1 MAPRSSSASN
11 RHADERQGDE
21 RNAGD
26 RYAGFRVTPWVHHL
40 GRFVDRHRDLWIKLG
55 EGETRLRADDI
66 ADTAIDKP
74 IFVSGLARSG
84 TTILLEVL
92 AKHPTVACHRYKDYP
107 FLFTPFLWNRFL
119 GFVPERQNVAV
130 ERSHADGIAVS
141 PDSPEAFEEVLWM
154 AFFEGLHDPAVCNV
168 LDGET
173 SNPDFEGFYAD
184 HIRKLL
190 RVRGRARYLA
200 KANYNVT
207 RLEYILKVFPEAR
220 FVLPMRAPVGQI
232 ASLAKQH
239 RLFCEGER
247 RHPRALD
254 HMRRIG
260 HFEFGL
266 DRRPV
271 NVGDGAMT
279 AVLAA
284 WESGDEVEGWARY
297 WASLHGFLADRLAAN
312 PALAAAVKVVRF
324 EDLCSKPFEVLREVC
339 DHCRLPNSAHLVA
352 EAAELMRMPS
362 YYRPDFTEKQLLQI
376 DRYTADVARRFGY
389 ADAVGV

>member
-1 MAPRSSSASN
+1 MRSA
-11 RHADERQGDE
+11 ATE
-21 RNAGD
+21 D
-26 RYAGFRVTPWVHHL
+26 RYAGFRVTPWVHHC
-40 GRFVDRHRDLWIKLG
+40 GRFVARHRDFWIRLG

-66 ADTAIDKP
+66 AETTIDRP

-92 AKHPTVACHRYKDYP
+92 ARHRDVASHRYKDYP

-119 GFVPERQNVAV
+119 KYMPQKRGVAV

-154 AFFEGLHDPAVCNV
+154 AFFEGLHDPAVRNV
-168 LDGET
+168 LDAAT
-173 SNPDFEGFYAD
+173 DNPAFERFYGD

-190 RVRGRARYLA
+190 TVRSRARYLA

-207 RLEYILKVFPEAR
+207 RLEYLLKVFPDAR
-220 FVLPMRAPVGQI
+220 FVLPLRAPVGQI
-232 ASLAKQH
+232 ASLVKQH

-271 NVGDGAMT
+271 NVGDGAMDQ
-279 AVLAA
+279 VLAA
-284 WESGDEVEGWARY
+284 WDRGAEAEGWAIY
-297 WASLHGFLADRLAAN
+297 WASLHGYLADRLAAN

-324 EDLCSKPFEVLREVC
+324 EDLCNSPFEVLGEVC
-339 DHCRLPNSAHLVA
+339 AHCRLPDSAHLVA

-362 YYRPDFTEKQLLQI
+362 YYRPDFTEAELARI
-376 DRYTADVARRFGY
+376 DTLAAPVARRFGY
-389 ADAVGV
+389 ADAVGL